1 MTRPIPSEHE
11 VLLPT
16 ELIHP
21 SRIGRVVSVSGG
33 RVVAVLDPESTS
45 EGLLQVGSLV
55 KIARPT
61 AVVFGLVEGLT
72 IPMLRH
78 EAGEVEP
85 RLAEISVL
93 GEIPAGDDERL
104 FRRGV
109 SSMPGLDDVVQ
120 SSSSLDTE
128 AIFARSRRQTIKI
141 GTIQQDPT
149 VAAHVK
155 VDDLLVRHF
164 AIVGATGTGKS
175 CALALLLQG
184 IIDANPNG
192 HILLLDS
199 HGEYGTA
206 FNDQA
211 EHLTIDRLRLPHW
224 LLEFDELTE
233 ILFGSEQPSLATE
246 ISILRQLVLKARLA
260 HANGKF
266 NTANVTVDTPTPYTM
281 AELNYQL
288 DAETGR
294 LNNQSSLGP
303 LLKLKSSLAAVQG
316 DTRYAFMFP
325 NEIFLLDDLADIL
338 GQLFRLPTQGRP
350 ICRLDLS
357 GISSEIL
364 NVVVSVVARLAFSLA
379 VSVGQQTPLL
389 LVCEEA
395 HRYAPQ
401 DAALGFEPAKQ
412 SLARIAKE
420 GRKYGISLGLLSQRP
435 AELAVSILSQC
446 STVFAFRMVS
456 TADQDVIQA
465 ALPEASSALVGS
477 LPLLSNGEAVV
488 VGEGVAVP
496 MRVRLTKL
504 DPNRQPLS
512 NSARFSEAWQQDEPD
527 AKMLERVVD
536 AWRGRA
542 MV

>member
-1 MTRPIPSEHE
+1 MTGLMPSEQA
-11 VLLPT
+11 VALPE
-16 ELIHP
+16 ELVHP
-21 SRIGRVVSVSGG
+21 SRIGRVVSVTGG
-33 RVVAVLDPESTS
+33 RVVAVLNCEDAGEAS
-45 EGLLQVGSLV
+45 LQVGSIV
-55 KIARPT
+55 KIERPT

-72 IPMLRH
+72 IPLLSH
-78 EAGEVEP
+78 EAGGVEA
-85 RLAEISVL
+85 RLAEISVV
-93 GEIPAGDDERL
+93 GEILLHDVESA

-109 SSMPGLDDVVQ
+109 SSMPGLDDIVR
-120 SSSSLDTE
+120 STNSLDAE
-128 AIFARSRRQTIKI
+128 AIFARSQRQTIKI
-141 GTIQQDPT
+141 GTIHQDPT
-149 VAAHVK
+149 VSAHVK
-155 VDDLLVRHF
+155 VDNLLVRHF
-164 AIVGATGTGKS
+164 AMVGATGTGKS
-175 CALALLLQG
+175 SALALLLQG
-184 IIDANPNG
+184 IINANPNG

-199 HGEYGTA
+199 HGEYGPA
-206 FNDQA
+206 FGDQA
-211 EHLTIDRLRLPHW
+211 EHLTIDSLRLPHW

-233 ILFGSEQPSLATE
+233 ILFGSERPGLATE

-260 HANGKF
+260 YENGRHS
-266 NTANVTVDTPTPYTM
+266 AAGLTVDTPTPYTM
-281 AELNYQL
+281 AELHFQL
-288 DAETGR
+288 NAELGL

-303 LLKLKSSLAAVQG
+303 LLKLKNCLVAVQ
-316 DTRYAFMFP
+316 DDPRYAFMFP
-325 NEIFLLDDLADIL
+325 NEVFLLDDLADIL
-338 GQLFRLPTQGRP
+338 GQLFRLPTRGRP

-379 VSVGQQTPLL
+379 VSIGQRTPLL

-465 ALPEASSALVGS
+465 ALPDASSALVGS

-488 VGEGVAVP
+488 IGEGVAVP

-504 DPNRQPLS
+504 DPSRQPRS
-512 NSARFSEAWQQDEPD
+512 NSARFSEAWQQEEPD
-527 AKMLERVVD
+527 ERVLERVVN

-542 MV
+542 TV

>member
-1 MTRPIPSEHE
+1 MTGPISSQQE
-11 VLLPT
+11 VTLPA
-16 ELIHP
+16 ELFNP

-33 RVVAVLDPESTS
+33 RIVAVLHH
-45 EGLLQVGSLV
+45 EGTDQAALQVGSIV
-55 KIARPT
+55 KIERPT
-61 AVVFGLVEGLT
+61 AVVFGLIEGLT
-72 IPMLRH
+72 IPLLSH
-78 EAGEVEP
+78 ETGGIEP
-85 RLAEISVL
+85 RLAEISVV
-93 GEIPAGDDERL
+93 GEIPLGDLDRS

-120 SSSSLDTE
+120 ASSSLDTE
-128 AIFARSRRQTIKI
+128 AIFAQSQRQTIKI
-141 GTIQQDPT
+141 GTIHQDPS
-149 VAAHVK
+149 VSAHVK

-175 CALALLLQG
+175 SALALLLQG
-184 IIDANPNG
+184 IISANPNG

-199 HGEYGTA
+199 HGEYGPA
-206 FNDQA
+206 FGDQA

-233 ILFGSEQPSLATE
+233 ILFGTEQPGLSTE
-246 ISILRQLVLKARLA
+246 ISILRQLVLRARLA
-260 HANGKF
+260 YDNGTH
-266 NTANVTVDTPTPYTM
+266 NNASVTVDTPTPYTM

-288 DAETGR
+288 NGELGM

-303 LLKLKSSLAAVQG
+303 LLKLKNSLAAVQG
-316 DTRYAFMFP
+316 DPRYSFMFT
-325 NEIFLLDDLADIL
+325 NDVFLLDDLAGIL
-338 GQLFRLPTQGRP
+338 GQLFRLPTRGRP

-379 VSVGQQTPLL
+379 VSIGQRTPLL
-389 LVCEEA
+389 LICEEA

-401 DAALGFEPAKQ
+401 DAALGFEPAKR

-456 TADQDVIQA
+456 TTDQDVIQA

-504 DPNRQPLS
+504 DPSRQPRS
-512 NSARFSEAWQQDEPD
+512 NSARFSEAWQQEEPD
-527 AKMLERVVD
+527 EKVLERVVD

-542 MV
+542 TV

>member
-1 MTRPIPSEHE
+1 MTKPIPSEQA
-11 VLLPT
+11 VMLPT
-16 ELIHP
+16 ELIGP

-33 RVVAVLDPESTS
+33 RVVAVLDADGQADAS
-45 EGLLQVGSLV
+45 LQVGSLV
-55 KIARPT
+55 KIARPD

-78 EAGEVEP
+78 DDAGIEP
-85 RLAEISVL
+85 RLAEISVV
-93 GEIPAGDDERL
+93 GEIPAGDDDRL

-109 SSMPGLDDVVQ
+109 SSMPGLDDPVQ
-120 SSSSLDTE
+120 SASSLDTE
-128 AIFARSRRQTIKI
+128 AVFARSRRQTIKI
-141 GTIQQDPT
+141 GTIQQDAT

-184 IIDANPNG
+184 IVNANPNG
-192 HILLLDS
+192 HILLLNS

-206 FNDQA
+206 FGEQA

-233 ILFGSEQPSLATE
+233 ILFGNEQPTLATE
-246 ISILRQLVLKARLA
+246 ISVLRQLVLKARLA

-281 AELNYQL
+281 AELTYQL

-303 LLKLKSSLAAVQG
+303 LLKLKGSLAAVQG
-316 DTRYAFMFP
+316 DPRYAFMFP
-325 NEIFLLDDLADIL
+325 NEIFLLDDLAAIL
-338 GQLFRLPTQGRP
+338 GQLFRLPTRGRP

-364 NVVVSVVARLAFSLA
+364 NVVVAVVARLAFSLA
-379 VSVGQQTPLL
+379 VSIGQRTPLL

-435 AELAVSILSQC
+435 TELAVSILSQC

-465 ALPEASSALVGS
+465 ALPDASSALVGS
-477 LPLLSNGEAVV
+477 LPLLSNGEAIV

-496 MRVRLTKL
+496 MRVRLSPL
-504 DPNRQPLS
+504 EPDRQPRS
-512 NSARFSEAWQQDEPD
+512 NSARFSESWQQEEPD
-527 AKMLERVVD
+527 EKVLERVVD
-536 AWRGRA
+536 VWRGRA
-542 MV
+542 VA